1 MSAGFSVYGGG
12 MTDAAQL
19 PKVVLVTGASTFL
32 GGYLTTRLAQNPDI
46 ERVLAV
52 DSRVPTKDMIR
63 RMGRAEFV
71 RADIRRPT
79 IAKVIESAQVDT
91 VVHAATSVMDTVG
104 HSPAIKELNV
114 IGAMQVCAAAQ
125 RSPSVRRVIL
135 RSTGMVY
142 GSSAADPA
150 HFSEETRARVDP
162 TSGYGRDLLDVES
175 YARGLSRRRQDIAV
189 TILRPTA
196 ILGPKIS
203 TRMSI
208 YFSSPIIPVV
218 IGYQPR
224 LQFLHEEDALAA
236 LEHATLLGKAGT
248 FNLAADGVVSLTQ
261 AIRRAG
267 RIELPVPANLLGS
280 VAGVFRNM
288 RVATMHGDQASYLT
302 YGRVLDT
309 TRMRAELGFA
319 PRYTSLETL
328 DDFISRRPLE
338 PVVSAAAWHR
348 LERRITETARALV

>member
-1 MSAGFSVYGGG
+1 MS
-12 MTDAAQL
+12 DANARSDA

-32 GGYLTTRLAQNPDI
+32 GGYLTTRLAQNPSI
-46 ERVLAV
+46 ERILAV
-52 DSRVPTKDMIR
+52 DARVPSKDLIR

-79 IAKVIESAQVDT
+79 IAKVIENARVDT
-91 VVHAATSVMDTVG
+91 VVHAATSVMDTVA

-114 IGAMQVCAAAQ
+114 IGAMQVCAACQ
-125 RSPSVRRVIL
+125 RAPSVRRLVL

-150 HFSEETRARVDP
+150 HFAEDNRARVEP
-162 TSGYGRDLLDVES
+162 TTGYGRDLLDVES
-175 YARGLSRRRQDIAV
+175 YARGLARRRTDIDV

-196 ILGPKIS
+196 MLGPKIS

-236 LEHATLLGKAGT
+236 LEHATLLGRPGT
-248 FNLAADGVVSLTQ
+248 FNLAADGVVTLTQ

-267 RIELPVPANLLGS
+267 RVELPVPANLLGS
-280 VAGVFRNM
+280 VAGVFRGM

-309 TRMRAELGFA
+309 ARMRAELGFA
-319 PRYTSLETL
+319 PKYSSLETL
-328 DDFISRRPLE
+328 DDFIARRPLE
-338 PVVSAAAWHR
+338 PVVSAGAWHR
-348 LERRITETARALV
+348 LEQRIAETARSLV

>member
-1 MSAGFSVYGGG
+1 MDTATAPPRVI
-12 MTDAAQL
+12 
-19 PKVVLVTGASTFL
+19 LVTGASTFL

-52 DSRVPTKDMIR
+52 DSRVPSKDMLR

-71 RADIRRPT
+71 RADIRRPS
-79 IAKVIESAQVDT
+79 IARIIDSAQVDT

-104 HSPAIKELNV
+104 HTPAIKELNV
-114 IGAMQVCAAAQ
+114 IGAMQVIAACQ
-125 RSPSVRRVIL
+125 RAPSVRRVVV

-142 GSSAADPA
+142 GSTASDPA
-150 HFSEETRARVDP
+150 HFAEETPALVEP
-162 TSGYGRDLLDVES
+162 TTGYGRDLLDVEG
-175 YARGLSRRRQDIAV
+175 YARGLSRRRPDIAV
-189 TILRPTA
+189 TILRPAA

-208 YFSSPIIPVV
+208 YFSSPLIPVV
-218 IGYQPR
+218 LGHEPR

-236 LEHATLLGKAGT
+236 IEHATLLGRAGT
-248 FNLAADGVVSLTQ
+248 YNLAADGVISLTQ

-267 RIELPVPANLLGS
+267 RVELPVPANLLGP
-280 VAGVFRNM
+280 VAGVFRNI

-309 TRMRAELGFA
+309 TRMRTELGFA
-319 PRYTSLETL
+319 PRYTSVETM
-328 DDFISRRPLE
+328 DDFIARRPLD

-348 LERRITETARALV
+348 LERRITDAARSFVASA

>member
-1 MSAGFSVYGGG
+1 MS
-12 MTDAAQL
+12 DANARSDA

-32 GGYLTTRLAQNPDI
+32 GGYLTTRLAQNPSI

-52 DSRVPTKDMIR
+52 DARVPSKDMLR

-79 IAKVIESAQVDT
+79 IAKVIENARVDT
-91 VVHAATSVMDTVG
+91 VVHAATSVMDTVA

-114 IGAMQVCAAAQ
+114 IGAMQVCAACQ
-125 RSPSVRRVIL
+125 RAPSVRRLVL

-150 HFSEETRARVDP
+150 HFAEDNRARVEP
-162 TSGYGRDLLDVES
+162 TTGYGRDLLDVES
-175 YARGLSRRRQDIAV
+175 YARGLARRRQDIDV

-196 ILGPKIS
+196 MLGPKIS

-236 LEHATLLGKAGT
+236 LEHATLLGRPGT
-248 FNLAADGVVSLTQ
+248 FNLAADGVVTLTQ

-267 RIELPVPANLLGS
+267 RVELPVPANLLGS
-280 VAGVFRNM
+280 VAGVFRGM
-288 RVATMHGDQASYLT
+288 RVATLHGDQASYLT

-309 TRMRAELGFA
+309 ARMRAELGFA
-319 PRYTSLETL
+319 PKYSSLETL
-328 DDFISRRPLE
+328 DDFIARRPLE
-338 PVVSAAAWHR
+338 PVVSSGAWHR
-348 LERRITETARALV
+348 LEQKIAETARSLV

>member
-1 MSAGFSVYGGG
+1 MS
-12 MTDAAQL
+12 DAPA
-19 PKVVLVTGASTFL
+19 PPSVVLVTGASTFL
-32 GGYLTTRLAQNPDI
+32 GGYLTTRLAQNPAID
-46 ERVLAV
+46 RVITV
-52 DSRVPTKDMIR
+52 DSRVPSKDMLR

-79 IAKVIESAQVDT
+79 IGRIIDSAGVDT

-104 HSPAIKELNV
+104 HTPAIKELTV
-114 IGAMQVCAAAQ
+114 IGAMQVCAACQ
-125 RSPSVRRVIL
+125 RAPSVKRVIV
-135 RSTGMVY
+135 RSSGMVY
-142 GSSAADPA
+142 GASASDPA
-150 HFSEETRARVDP
+150 HFSEQTRAVDEP
-162 TSGYGRDLLDVES
+162 TTGFARDLLDVES

-196 ILGPKIS
+196 ILGPQIS
-203 TRMSI
+203 TRMSN

-236 LEHATLLGKAGT
+236 IEHATLLGRPGT
-248 FNLAADGVVSLTQ
+248 FNLAADGVVTLAQ

-267 RIELPVPANLLGS
+267 RIELPVPAGLMGT

-288 RVATMHGDQASYLT
+288 GINTLHGDQADYLT

-319 PRYTSLETL
+319 PRRTSLETL
-328 DDFISRRPLE
+328 DDFIARKPLE
-338 PVVSAAAWHR
+338 PVISSAAWHR
-348 LERRITETARALV
+348 LEQRIVDTARTLA